1 MFAWSAYGRDC
12 VQDFFDSN
20 EVAFLDQSTMLLD
33 ELSGLKEQMMENLDQ
48 VIERD
53 QKVTI
58 SKQRADSLV

>member
-20 EVAFLDQSTMLLD
+20 EVAFSDQSTMLLD

>member
-1 MFAWSAYGRDC
+1 MLAWNANGRDC

-20 EVAFLDQSTMLLD
+20 EVAFSDQSTMLLD
-33 ELSGLKEQMMENLDQ
+33 ELSGLKEQMMENLDK